1 MGAGVHGMGVSHVE
15 MGTCVA
21 CHPCHAVTAPCD
33 AAQTNSR
40 AYARFRSLLQVW
52 FKCGGSSEAPLS
64 VAEAGRV
71 RREELL
77 RGREHWQWQQ
87 QQRRRQWEQQRRRPE
102 L

>member
-1 MGAGVHGMGVSHVE
+1 MRWEPVWPATPVTLSPLRAMRLKQTLVRAG
-15 MGTCVA
+15 
-21 CHPCHAVTAPCD
+21 
-33 AAQTNSR
+33 
-40 AYARFRSLLQVW
+40 FRSLLQVW

-64 VAEAGRV
+64 AAEAGRL

-87 QQRRRQWEQQRRRPE
+87 QQRRRQWEQQQPE